1 MKLSTA
7 AAHVWNHET
16 ASTPIPQ
23 PSNDNLEGT
32 DHDDIVEDSTHKD
45 ELYIVT
51 VDSREEDSP
60 SNLKCFQENYCPLE
74 FFRDHIRDDPRMIC
88 VESQV
93 AKMCGLNLK
102 VYFHHNDRPRSQPEP
117 PHHHHHHHHHHS
129 HINAA
134 ATLLLLH
141 PETGKFHHAILSK
154 AYVLVDDGRTPLSRR
169 QVWGLV
175 EFMREAR
182 ALVNDEK
189 QTPDEALQQ
198 LYHWCAKYRQER
210 WVPHGIYEDRVEH
223 AQHAC
228 HHRHHQPHSNNNE
241 EGHDLTTTKNT
252 TKSKGCHSGD
262 LCKQD
267 SGVTDAATCHHG
279 KCHHHHNVT
288 PDHDEIIEIAPK
300 DDDKEVEAA
309 ELQQHHGHQHHHQPL
324 RTSCLEESR
333 TLARCI

>member
-16 ASTPIPQ
+16 ASTPIPIPQ
-23 PSNDNLEGT
+23 PINDDLGN
-32 DHDDIVEDSTHKD
+32 DDIVVDHTNNE
-45 ELYIVT
+45 EIYIVT

-60 SNLKCFQENYCPLE
+60 SNLKCFQENSCPLE
-74 FFRDHIRDDPRMIC
+74 FFRDHIRDDPLMIC
-88 VESQV
+88 IESQV

-102 VYFHHNDRPRSQPEP
+102 VYFHQQDPSRPQPQSP
-117 PHHHHHHHHHHS
+117 HGHHHHHHH

-134 ATLLLLH
+134 ATLLLFH
-141 PETGKFHHAILSK
+141 PETGKFLHAILGK
-154 AYVLVDDGRTPLSRR
+154 ALVVVDDGRTPLSRR

-182 ALVNDEK
+182 DLFKNEQK
-189 QTPDEALQQ
+189 TSDEALQQ

-223 AQHAC
+223 AQHFC
-228 HHRHHQPHSNNNE
+228 HHNHHHHHKHHQQPLSKKID
-241 EGHDLTTTKNT
+241 EGHEST
-252 TKSKGCHSGD
+252 TKSNTEAKVCGN

-279 KCHHHHNVT
+279 KCHQHHIVTLDHN
-288 PDHDEIIEIAPK
+288 EIINIK
-300 DDDKEVEAA
+300 
-309 ELQQHHGHQHHHQPL
+309 
-324 RTSCLEESR
+324 
-333 TLARCI
+333 